1 MFHKLICAAANG
13 ANPPENIDDS
23 IRFVQ
28 TVSQKLAVWF
38 NAQKANILLCLLV
51 AAIGAVAALVIWYI
65 FARLLK
71 SAFGRFSDLAGR
83 IFAKLGAPAAW
94 GTLLI
99 GLSWANR
106 MVDFPG
112 QLDRLLD
119 KLFYSLF
126 ILVFVWGVLRVVGAC
141 DDHFAAKRA
150 KNPDAGMDKLV
161 ADLIRR
167 AVKTVVWLVAI
178 LFVAQNIFRFN
189 ITALITGA
197 GVAGLAIAFAAQN
210 TIANIFGAL
219 SIVLDKIFK
228 VGDFIDVGG
237 KRGTVEGVGFRST
250 KLRSLDG
257 TLWNL
262 PNRVVADAAI
272 ENISMRG
279 NIKFAFTLSLVYS
292 TTPEQMQQALDIL
305 KDVLGSY
312 RGFDQQKAP
321 AKFSFTSFNSSS
333 LDIGVIVWFN
343 TRDFMEAQGMKQEIN
358 LAILERF
365 NAAGLSFAYPSVTN
379 YIVEQK

>member
-1 MFHKLICAAANG
+1 MFDKLICAAQTAAG
-13 ANPPENIDDS
+13 TPANIDES
-23 IRFVQ
+23 AKFVRDL
-28 TVSQKLAVWF
+28 VQKLSVWF
-38 NAQKANILLCLLV
+38 DAQKANLLLCIIV
-51 AAIGAVAALVIWYI
+51 AAVGTIVALVMWYL
-65 FARLLK
+65 FARVFQRI
-71 SAFGRFSDLAGR
+71 AGRFSELTGR
-83 IFAKLGAPAAW
+83 IFAKLGAPVGW
-94 GTLLI
+94 CMFLI

-112 QLDRLLD
+112 RIDILFD
-119 KLFYSLF
+119 KLFYALF

-141 DDHFAAKRA
+141 DDHCAAKRA
-150 KNPDAGMDKLV
+150 ADADSGMNKLV

-167 AVKTVVWLVAI
+167 AIKAVVWFVAI
-178 LFVAQNIFRFN
+178 LFIAQNIFRFN
-189 ITALITGA
+189 VTALLTGA

-219 SIVLDKIFK
+219 SIVIDKIFK
-228 VGDFIDVGG
+228 IGDFIDVGG
-237 KRGTVEGVGFRST
+237 KRGTVEAVGFRST

-262 PNRVVADAAI
+262 PNRVIADAAI
-272 ENISMRG
+272 ENISQRK

-305 KDVLGSY
+305 KEVFGSY
-312 RGFDQQKAP
+312 PGFDQQNAP
-321 AKFSFTSFNSSS
+321 AKFSFTAFNSSS

-343 TRDFMEAQGMKQEIN
+343 TRDFMDAQRMKQEVN
-358 LAILERF
+358 MQILERF

-379 YIVEQK
+379 YLVEKK